1 MPKPYASAVINATA
15 DEVWSYVRDFGNIAE
30 WLPSIETCEIE
41 AGAEGEAGSGGASV
55 GVVRRLTGAN
65 DAVFRERLVAL
76 SDADR
81 SLSYE
86 FVESPFPVRFLRA
99 TVRVAPVTDSGQAFV
114 EWWGVFDADA
124 GDEERM
130 VKIFTKAVYAA
141 GLEGL
146 GEHFG

>member
-1 MPKPYASAVINATA
+1 MPNPYASAVINATA

-41 AGAEGEAGSGGASV
+41 DPGDTGVGS
-55 GVVRRLTGAN
+55 VRRLTGAG

-76 SDADR
+76 SDAER
-81 SLSYE
+81 TLSYD
-86 FVESPFPVRFLRA
+86 FVESPFPVRNLRA
-99 TVRVAPVTDSGQAFV
+99 TIRVAPVTDTGQAFV
-114 EWWGVFDADA
+114 EWSGVFDADA